1 MRRAATN
8 AHPYTLPPCSWA
20 WVSRVG
26 TGMGPRASVGAP
38 ELLAGASDDI
48 GAGRGVWGGGGRLCR
63 WDGIRVASWIKKNTQ
78 KYVNRKFRG
87 KI

>member
-8 AHPYTLPPCSWA
+8 AHPYILPPCSWA

-48 GAGRGVWGGGGRLCR
+48 GAGRGVWGGGGRTSLPLGWNPCR
-63 WDGIRVASWIKKNTQ
+63 LLDKKKYPKIRK
-78 KYVNRKFRG
+78 
-87 KI
+87 